1 MKKLII
7 FFIGLAISY
16 QSMAE
21 MKTFNGTVNTK
32 SPCTNENITVHGS
45 TTLAINETV
54 KGVFV
59 NVSFT
64 GVENGY
70 TVSYSG
76 NATFQEVK
84 KIYPILIKGEW
95 KSSKENFEFNA
106 FDFIFAKNGINPT
119 GDNFNRANNQCKK
132 LR

>member
-1 MKKLII
+1 M
-7 FFIGLAISY
+7 
-16 QSMAE
+16 
-21 MKTFNGTVNTK
+21 
-32 SPCTNENITVHGS
+32 
-45 TTLAINETV
+45 TTLAINETI

-106 FDFIFAKNGINPT
+106 LDLIFAKNGINPT

-132 LR
+132 LS